1 MSLINLL
8 RKIKITASMQ
18 VLLLLLLL
26 GPGTAATA
34 EEFITL
40 SSTTSTQN
48 SGLFDYLLPKFKE
61 KTGIDVH
68 VIAVGTGQALKLAE
82 KGDADVILVHD
93 KDAELKFVKKGYGME
108 RREVMYNDFVIVGPK
123 NDPAGVRG
131 LKDAVQSFGK
141 IAAAQSNFVSRA
153 DDSGTHRQELRLWEE
168 ARVDVKA
175 FSGKWYKEVGAGMG
189 ATLNTAAGIN
199 AYTMSDRATWVTFRN
214 KSDLELLD
222 EGDPKLFN
230 QYAVILVNPS
240 LHKNVKTE
248 AARQF
253 SDWLVSPET
262 QTLIGSFQVEGQV
275 LFHPN
280 AGQAVTAK

>member
-1 MSLINLL
+1 MEDINMSMINLL

-26 GPGTAATA
+26 GPGTADTA

-48 SGLFDYLLPKFKE
+48 SGLFDYLLPRFKE

-68 VIAVGTGQALKLAE
+68 VIAVGTGQALKRAE

-131 LKDAVQSFGK
+131 LKDAVQSFWK
-141 IAAAQSNFVSRA
+141 
-153 DDSGTHRQELRLWEE
+153 
-168 ARVDVKA
+168 
-175 FSGKWYKEVGAGMG
+175 
-189 ATLNTAAGIN
+189 
-199 AYTMSDRATWVTFRN
+199 
-214 KSDLELLD
+214 
-222 EGDPKLFN
+222 
-230 QYAVILVNPS
+230 
-240 LHKNVKTE
+240 
-248 AARQF
+248 
-253 SDWLVSPET
+253 
-262 QTLIGSFQVEGQV
+262 
-275 LFHPN
+275 N
-280 AGQAVTAK
+280 AGAQAQFV